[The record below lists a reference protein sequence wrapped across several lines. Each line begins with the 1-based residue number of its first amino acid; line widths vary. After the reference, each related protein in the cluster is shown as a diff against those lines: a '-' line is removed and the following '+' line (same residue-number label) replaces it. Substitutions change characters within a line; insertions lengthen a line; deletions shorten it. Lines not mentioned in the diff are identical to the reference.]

1 MLQSMRQMAHSWVVK
16 GLLFLLILSFGVWGI
31 GDMFRGNP
39 MQKTVAKAGKIEI
52 SVEQLNR
59 LFEQTL
65 AQAKRSIDPNITA
78 QQARQ
83 MGLLDKALDNAIK
96 RDLIDQNI
104 AALGIDVSP
113 QAVLTMLASQT
124 QFRNKDGSFNKALF
138 NQLLQQ
144 QGLTERS
151 FLAQGQQDL
160 SRQILVA
167 ALSGS
172 HDVAQTEI
180 DALYK
185 ARAQKRVLDVVT
197 VDAGKMNGALA
208 PDDKALH
215 DFYSANPNLF
225 SSPEYRGLT
234 VAALST
240 DTVGKDI
247 QIPDADVKK
256 EYDAKL
262 DQLSKPE
269 QRDIIQVVVQ
279 DEDKAKQLVVA
290 ARASGNLIEAAKQEK
305 ETAIPLDQMTEKN
318 LLPEL
323 AKSVFALK
331 DGEISDPVKTQLGWH
346 VVQLKKIT
354 PAGTPSFDKVK
365 AELRD
370 DMRRDQAIEAV
381 TRSVNQLDD
390 QLAAGHSLDDIAD
403 ELKLRL
409 VKIPAVDATGL
420 MPDGKAPGE
429 LPNKDQVLKDAFAQN
444 TGDTSPVEDDKMGNY
459 YVVRTDAVTPS
470 GAKPFDTVKSDVAA
484 AWKAQEQRKLA
495 VAEGK
500 KIEQALRDGKPAD
513 SLADGGAVTARISNP
528 LSQLG
533 DSDPLL
539 PPDIL
544 SQVFKLKKGATAS
557 AASGNSLIVVRL
569 DKIIDADTAKDDP
582 RKSMVEG
589 TIKQASADEIL
600 DQYILHLYDVF
611 PVTKDQAVLDHMRQ
625 QGD

>member
-16 GLLFLLILSFGVWGI
+16 GLLLLLILSFGVWGI

-39 MQKTVAKAGKIEI
+39 MQKTVAKAGKTDI
-52 SVEQLNR
+52 SVEQLNH
-59 LFEQTL
+59 LFEQSL

-83 MGLLDKALDNAIK
+83 MGLLDKTLDNAIK
-96 RDLIDQNI
+96 RDLVDQDI
-104 AALGIDVSP
+104 ATLGIDVSP
-113 QAVLTMLASQT
+113 QAVLTMLGNQP
-124 QFRNKDGSFNKALF
+124 QFRNKDGSFNKVLF
-138 NQLLQQ
+138 KQLLQQ
-144 QGLTERS
+144 QGLNEHS

-160 SRQILVA
+160 SRQVLIA

-172 HDVAQTEI
+172 HDVPRTEI

-197 VDAGKMNGALA
+197 VDAAKLGGVPA

-215 DFYSANPNLF
+215 DFYMANPNLF
-225 SSPEYRGLT
+225 SSPEYRGIT
-234 VAALST
+234 VASLST
-240 DTVGKDI
+240 DVMGKDI
-247 QIPDADVKK
+247 QISDEDVKK

-279 DEDKAKQLVVA
+279 DQDKAKQLVTA
-290 ARASGNLIEAAKQEK
+290 ARASGNLTDAAKQAK
-305 ETAIPLDQMTEKN
+305 ETAIPLEGMTEKN

-331 DGEISDPVKTQLGWH
+331 NDEISEPVKTQLGWH

-354 PAGTPSFDKVK
+354 PAGTPTFDKVK

-370 DMRRDQAIEAV
+370 NMRRDQAIEAV
-381 TRSVNQLDD
+381 TRAVNQLDD

-420 MPDGKAPGE
+420 MQDGKAPAE
-429 LPNKDQVLKDAFAQN
+429 LPNKDQMLRDAFAQN
-444 TGDTSPVEDDKMGNY
+444 AGDTSPVEDDKTGNY

-470 GAKPFDTVKSDVAA
+470 GAKPFESVKNEIAA

-513 SLADGGAVTARISNP
+513 SLADGGAVTVRVSTP

-544 SQVFKLKKGATAS
+544 SQASKLKKGATAS
-557 AASGNSLIVVRL
+557 GVTGNNLVIVRL
-569 DKIIDADTAKDDP
+569 NKTIDADTAKDDP

-589 TIKQASADEIL
+589 SIKQASVDEIL
-600 DQYILHLYDVF
+600 DQYIAHLYDVF
-611 PVTKDQAVLDHMRQ
+611 PVKKDQAVLDHLRQ